1 LNPQIGDPSVPDPG
15 TSAAVKNHIQA
26 KDLSR
31 HLVLTLTLVAGACSS
46 GGGGSNGG
54 NGGTQSTTGHGGSSS
69 PGSGGSGVG
78 GTQGAGGSGTGGS
91 ATGTGGSSTGSG
103 GSAGSGAA
111 GTTGGS
117 GGSAGSGAAGA
128 DGGSGGRGGSGG
140 SAGGGTAGA
149 NGGAGGRGGSGGSAG
164 GSGGRGG
171 GGGTAGAGGS
181 GTGGGNEDGGATDA
195 VMVMDGAVMN
205 GVYVRTAWTATYT
218 CTGTCPAQDSADTV
232 DADTKR
238 AFDGTLATRWST
250 GQYQQSTALMSKFP
264 LYFTVDM
271 HETVNI
277 SRIVMDPGN
286 QDHYDAPGQMDV
298 LVSLDGTNYTTI
310 VSAHKPMTPSN
321 GMPDDIMFT
330 RTPARYIQL
339 KATMTIKQVNNALGD
354 RFWAIGEMNV
364 YP

>member
-1 LNPQIGDPSVPDPG
+1 
-15 TSAAVKNHIQA
+15 VKNHIQA
-26 KDLSR
+26 KGLSR
-31 HLVLTLTLVAGACSS
+31 HLVLTLAFVAGACSS

-54 NGGTQSTTGHGGSSS
+54 NGGTQSTTGHGGSS
-69 PGSGGSGVG
+69 PAGSGGSGVG
-78 GTQGAGGSGTGGS
+78 GTQGSGGSGTGGS
-91 ATGTGGSSTGSG
+91 NAGTAGSSAGSA

-111 GTTGGS
+111 GTTGGT
-117 GGSAGSGAAGA
+117 GGSAGSGAAAGTS
-128 DGGSGGRGGSGG
+128 GGSGGRGGSGG

-149 NGGAGGRGGSGGSAG
+149 NGGAGGRGGSAGSAGANGGAGGRGGSGGSAG
-164 GSGGRGG
+164 S
-171 GGGTAGAGGS
+171 
-181 GTGGGNEDGGATDA
+181 GGGNQDGGSTDA
-195 VMVMDGAVMN
+195 VMVMDGAVSN

-250 GQYQQSTALMSKFP
+250 GQYQQSSALMSKFP

-271 HETVNI
+271 RETVNI

-298 LVSLDGTNYTTI
+298 LVSLDGTTYTTI

-321 GMPDDIMFT
+321 GMPDDITFT

>member
-1 LNPQIGDPSVPDPG
+1 
-15 TSAAVKNHIQA
+15 VKNHIQA
-26 KDLSR
+26 KGLSR
-31 HLVLTLTLVAGACSS
+31 HLVWTLALVAGACSS

-54 NGGTQSTTGHGGSSS
+54 NGGTQSAAGHGGSSS
-69 PGSGGSGVG
+69 GGSGGSGVG
-78 GTQGAGGSGTGGS
+78 GTQGSGG
-91 ATGTGGSSTGSG
+91 TGTGGSNGGSSVGAG
-103 GSAGSGAA
+103 GSAGGGAA

-117 GGSAGSGAAGA
+117 GGSAGSGTAGA
-128 DGGSGGRGGSGG
+128 GGGSGGRGGTGG

-149 NGGAGGRGGSGGSAG
+149 NGGAGGRGGSGGAAG
-164 GSGGRGG
+164 
-171 GGGTAGAGGS
+171 TGGS
-181 GTGGGNEDGGATDA
+181 GTGGGNQDGGSTDA
-195 VMVMDGAVMN
+195 VMVMDGAVMSN
-205 GVYVRTAWTATYT
+205 GAYVRTAWTATYT

-250 GQYQQSTALMSKFP
+250 GQYQQSSALMSKFP

-277 SRIVMDPGN
+277 SRINMDPGN

-321 GMPDDIMFT
+321 GMPDDITFT

>member
-1 LNPQIGDPSVPDPG
+1 
-15 TSAAVKNHIQA
+15 VKNHIQA
-26 KDLSR
+26 KGLSR
-31 HLVLTLTLVAGACSS
+31 HLVLTLAFVAGACSS

-54 NGGTQSTTGHGGSSS
+54 NGGTQSTTGHGGSS
-69 PGSGGSGVG
+69 PAGSGGSGVG
-78 GTQGAGGSGTGGS
+78 GTQGSGGSGTGGS
-91 ATGTGGSSTGSG
+91 NAGTAGSSAGSA

-111 GTTGGS
+111 GTTGGT
-117 GGSAGSGAAGA
+117 GGSAGSGAAAGTS
-128 DGGSGGRGGSGG
+128 GGSGGRGGSGG

-149 NGGAGGRGGSGGSAG
+149 NGGAGGRGGSAGSAGANGGAGGRGGSAG
-164 GSGGRGG
+164 S
-171 GGGTAGAGGS
+171 
-181 GTGGGNEDGGATDA
+181 GGGNQDGGSTDA
-195 VMVMDGAVMN
+195 VMVMDGAVSN

-250 GQYQQSTALMSKFP
+250 GQYQQSSALMSKFP

-298 LVSLDGTNYTTI
+298 LVSLDGTTYTTI

-321 GMPDDIMFT
+321 GMPDDITFT